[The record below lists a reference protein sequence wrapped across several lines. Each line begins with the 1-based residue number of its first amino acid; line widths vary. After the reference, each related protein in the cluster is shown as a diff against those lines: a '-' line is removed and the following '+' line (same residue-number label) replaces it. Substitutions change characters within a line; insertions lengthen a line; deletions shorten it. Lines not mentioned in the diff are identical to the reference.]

1 MTLASITCS
10 QALVSSLQARLTL
23 LMLHMQGTILE
34 FHESARQHRHR
45 LHVMVVDECHYAATL
60 GQAHDAFVNEFKWQ
74 DAGGAAKWGPRKGP
88 ERHRHPDAGLI
99 LSQENV
105 VTLLVSA
112 TPYCVLSQQSRIPEV
127 QLQVSAECQ
136 YVARLTVP

>member
-1 MTLASITCS
+1 MS
-10 QALVSSLQARLTL
+10 
-23 LMLHMQGTILE
+23 HMQEAIRK
-34 FHESARQHRHR
+34 FHGSARADPER
-45 LHVMVVDECHYAATL
+45 LHIMVVDECHYAATL

-74 DAGGAAKWGPRKGP
+74 DAGGAVKWGPRKGP

-127 QLQVSAECQ
+127 RLQVSTQCQ
-136 YVARLTVP
+136 YVARLPMF